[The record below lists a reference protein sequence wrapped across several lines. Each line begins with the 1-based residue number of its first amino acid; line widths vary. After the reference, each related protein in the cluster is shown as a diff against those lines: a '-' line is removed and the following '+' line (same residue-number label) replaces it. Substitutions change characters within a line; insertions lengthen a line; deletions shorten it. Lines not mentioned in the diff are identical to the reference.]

1 MRLDQ
6 FPAGSV
12 AMAGYFIAMSK
23 AEILA
28 ELPKLAPQERAEI
41 RAKLDELNG
50 SGWLDTSEPL
60 TAAEQALLD
69 ARLAAY
75 AKDPDAGSSWEEV
88 ESRLRD
94 RLKR

>member
-1 MRLDQ
+1 
-6 FPAGSV
+6 
-12 AMAGYFIAMSK
+12 MAGYFSAMSK
-23 AEILA
+23 ADILA

-50 SGWLDTSEPL
+50 GGWLDANEPL
-60 TAAEQALLD
+60 TAPEKSLLN

-75 AKDPDAGSSWEEV
+75 EKDPDAGSSWEEV
-88 ESRLRD
+88 EARIRP